1 MIHIVISKITDKT
14 AKITLKIR
22 YLFIRSPS
30 FLLLYSLPC
39 LSVLIQHCYDYPY
52 PWGIAMFTVTHM
64 TFQWLTVRNKRVN
77 LFGKWLLLPPCFSL
91 LTLISGGFLI
101 NIITH
106 YSGLFAPCLY
116 VGRRFYLLPFLRFL
130 CSSPHYFR
138 LFCLSSEKMS
148 TRIVATQNKSA
159 IPEPFKVIVEDW
171 L

>member
-64 TFQWLTVRNKRVN
+64 TFQWLTVRKKRVN

-116 VGRRFYLLPFLRFL
+116 VGRRFYL
-130 CSSPHYFR
+130 R
-138 LFCLSSEKMS
+138 LFF
-148 TRIVATQNKSA
+148 AFSA
-159 IPEPFKVIVEDW
+159 LPRTIFAYFILAAKRCQRELWQHKIRAQYQSR
-171 L
+171 LR